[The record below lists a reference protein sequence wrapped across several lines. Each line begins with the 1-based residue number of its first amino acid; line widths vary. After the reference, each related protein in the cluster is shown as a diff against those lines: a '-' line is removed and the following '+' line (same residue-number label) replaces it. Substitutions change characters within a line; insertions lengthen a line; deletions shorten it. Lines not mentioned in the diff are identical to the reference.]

1 MTVIGGIDLDALDID
16 NSDLVFPDMV
26 PGRCLNLDGDIVAY
40 NCAGDDETTKP
51 EVLFNIEAEI
61 KNLMQ
66 CTGADHY
73 VIHITGTGSNKGK
86 RHDISTVREY
96 QANRNGK
103 PKPINLEWARNQM
116 IQKMRAVV
124 HMEQEADDGLTQLQY
139 EFINRGERN
148 LCVLVSADKDLRMV
162 PGLHLCPDTTKIVD
176 VDGYGSCWY
185 DKDKSKATGW
195 GTSFFWHQLL
205 MGDTADNIPGLP
217 AFSKRISIN
226 YWPTAPLVE
235 TQRRIEQGTMPNG
248 KPLTMKQA
256 DAAEAKLTSILDEYK
271 QKPCGAVGV
280 VKYLEDCTSDCDA
293 MAKVS
298 EAYYALYGDEF
309 TYEDWRGNTITRTSK
324 QMLYEQAILL
334 WMRREPGHTDFMKF
348 LKELGWEV

>member
-1 MTVIGGIDLDALDID
+1 MTVIAGVDLGDLDID
-16 NSDLVFPDMV
+16 SSDFVIPELV

-51 EVLFNIEAEI
+51 EVLFNLEAEI
-61 KNLMQ
+61 KSLMQ
-66 CTGADHY
+66 VTGSDHH

-86 RHDISTVREY
+86 RHDIATVREY
-96 QANRNGK
+96 QANRKDK
-103 PKPINLEWARNQM
+103 PKPINLEWARTQM
-116 IQKMRAVV
+116 IQKMQAVV
-124 HMEQEADDGLTQLQY
+124 HMEQEADDGLTQTQCQ
-139 EFINRGERN
+139 FIERGERN
-148 LCVLVSADKDLRMV
+148 LCVLVSADKDLRMA
-162 PGLHLCPDTTKIVD
+162 PGLHLCPDTGKIVD
-176 VDGYGSCWY
+176 VDGYGECWY
-185 DKDKSKATGW
+185 DSSKSKSLGW

-217 AFSKRISIN
+217 EFSKRISIE

-235 TQRRIEQGTMPNG
+235 ARRRVIEGTMPSG
-248 KPLTMKQA
+248 KALTQKQTE
-256 DAAEAKLTSILDEYK
+256 AASAKLGVIIEEYK
-271 QKPCGAVGV
+271 LKPCGGAGV

-293 MAKVS
+293 MTKVS
-298 EAYYALYGDEF
+298 GAYYALYGDEF